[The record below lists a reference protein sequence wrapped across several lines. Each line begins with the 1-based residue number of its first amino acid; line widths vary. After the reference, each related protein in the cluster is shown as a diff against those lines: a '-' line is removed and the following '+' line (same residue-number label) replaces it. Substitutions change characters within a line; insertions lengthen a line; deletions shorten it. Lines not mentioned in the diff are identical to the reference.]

1 MKIVDKY
8 VYPKSSRANIAGLRH
23 YTLDGTEEKLPSVTT
38 VLGNTQPKEKQESH
52 STDGDNVLDF
62 EKLKKLRET
71 LP

>member
-8 VYPKSSRANIAGLRH
+8 VYPKSSRASIAGLRH
-23 YTLDGTEEKLPSVTT
+23 YTVSGEETETPVRYYCPRTT
-38 VLGNTQPKEKQESH
+38 LNPKTNKKVLS
-52 STDGDNVLDF
+52 DGDNVLDL